1 MLSVPHLIVIFVIV
15 LIVFGPQKLPELAR
29 GLGKMMAEF
38 RKASSDFRFAFE
50 EEMRA
55 IERQTLEVKR
65 SVALPES
72 QPSAAPEERPSLTAG
87 TVEPPTG
94 AESLPGEELHSS
106 ESGGAIASPSES
118 PASEPEE
125 KAVRGNRQTA

>member
-65 SVALPES
+65 AVAPPES
-72 QPSAAPEERPSLTAG
+72 QPSAPPEERPSLTAG

-94 AESLPGEELHSS
+94 AESLPGDEPRSS
-106 ESGGAIASPSES
+106 ESGVTIGSPSES

-125 KAVRGNRQTA
+125 KAVRDSRQTA